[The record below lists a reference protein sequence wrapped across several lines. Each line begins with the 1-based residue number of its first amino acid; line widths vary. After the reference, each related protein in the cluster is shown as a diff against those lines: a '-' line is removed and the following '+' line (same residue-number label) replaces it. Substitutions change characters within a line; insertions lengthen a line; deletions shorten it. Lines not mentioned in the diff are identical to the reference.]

1 MSFKTTNRTGTRT
14 HNICLR
20 TDGDQT
26 VDVLANGHKNLSS
39 HVATLLGTRS
49 LVLNVDTSSAALN
62 KQLGQ
67 LHNRSQTTMSSV
79 SVSDDGTQVVNV
91 CHISALLLGRRN
103 PFLTLFP
110 VMEQLGHP
118 ELVYLVWHSVLGRLV
133 RELLNP
139 MCSKRVELTMG

>member
-1 MSFKTTNRTGTRT
+1 MLT
-14 HNICLR
+14 
-20 TDGDQT
+20 
-26 VDVLANGHKNLSS
+26 NGHKNLSS

-79 SVSDDGTQVVNV
+79 SVSNNGTQVVNV
-91 CHISALLLGRRN
+91 CHISALLLGRRD
-103 PFLTLFP
+103 PFFALFP